1 MQATNQNEDHLI
13 FSPSIT
19 SGNPGYM
26 YMYVGKEAKL
36 SKKKIIF
43 MCFLIDSNPD
53 NSTTMEFIGKVRLQ
67 HNSMTHDLLPSQ
79 VT

>member
-1 MQATNQNEDHLI
+1 
-13 FSPSIT
+13 
-19 SGNPGYM
+19 M